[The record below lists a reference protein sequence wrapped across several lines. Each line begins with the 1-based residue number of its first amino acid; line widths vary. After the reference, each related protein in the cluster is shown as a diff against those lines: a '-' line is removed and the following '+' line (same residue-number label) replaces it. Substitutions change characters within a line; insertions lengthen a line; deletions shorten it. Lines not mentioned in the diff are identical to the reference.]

1 MKGNIKVKSTLLMVT
16 EKLVLDGELEMALG
30 ATAFSDYLVKIR

>member
-1 MKGNIKVKSTLLMVT
+1 MKGSIKVKSTLLT
-16 EKLVLDGELEMALG
+16 VLDGELEVALG